1 MQVHRRQHIED
12 GICLLVQTNRWHLQA
27 AEAARTQVL
36 CNGQEISVRRRR
48 LGERGFIAQELE
60 FDQARGEPIV
70 IEKIVALYTSRDHAI
85 SECSLEAGKAVRR
98 AGRFEDLLQ
107 SHGLAWEGL
116 WSQCDITLEEKQG
129 TQLLLRLHM
138 FHQFEGYEALEEF
151 EIPGGTQSLARRDRA
166 TLPSGGRPLASQ
178 STLSMAF
185 SGALAWVGPPEHKA
199 GTVIRGAYRCF
210 LRLKESSE
218 LDHPPAARRRQAIVQ
233 SLARDAGRGP

>member
-1 MQVHRRQHIED
+1 MGED
-12 GICLLVQTNRWHLQA
+12 GVYLLVQTNHSHLQVA
-27 AEAARTQVL
+27 DAARTRVFWD
-36 CNGQEISVRRRR
+36 GQEISVSRRRIE
-48 LGERGFIAQELE
+48 ERGFIAQELE

-138 FHQFEGYEALEEF
+138 FHQFEGGARGVRNTWRHTVF
-151 EIPGGTQSLARRDRA
+151 GAQRPCHLAFRRP
-166 TLPSGGRPLASQ
+166 T
-178 STLSMAF
+178 
-185 SGALAWVGPPEHKA
+185 VGQPIYLVH
-199 GTVIRGAYRCF
+199 GV
-210 LRLKESSE
+210 
-218 LDHPPAARRRQAIVQ
+218 
-233 SLARDAGRGP
+233 